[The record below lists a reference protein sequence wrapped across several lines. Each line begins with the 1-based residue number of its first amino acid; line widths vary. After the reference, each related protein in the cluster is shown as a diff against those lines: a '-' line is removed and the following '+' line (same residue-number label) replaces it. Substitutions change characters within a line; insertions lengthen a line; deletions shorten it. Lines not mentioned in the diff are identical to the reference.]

1 MRSVISG
8 GAPSLIALASL
19 TLVACSSAPPT
30 PDTPQPTA
38 TAVTTP
44 PPAPSDL
51 SPVPDPQDL
60 VGIVRWRS
68 PKAAIDS
75 LATCLNAPEPMVA
88 LVRDGLPQEIAKDFF
103 RREADP
109 SRLGAVLALDAP
121 VDAVAVLDAGNR
133 RKPAFGAVA
142 FGVTSLDGAKAAFE
156 KEGPL
161 TEENGMWMVKNR
173 SREVCALVRS
183 SGPTPARVVCSDDAK
198 SVIALAPWLART
210 APSLAP
216 APSGLH
222 AELRLAPIEAKLGS
236 LARDQLGQLGALAT
250 ETKTGNAKVDRA
262 LQDAAAGLAG
272 EAGKLMSDLGKGVL
286 SVDLDPQKCLTVG
299 AALELRGTSSFVAQ
313 TIAERPGRAIEPP
326 PMFWKL
332 PKDSDSAFWGVGGDP
347 SRMQPIVRVLKDA
360 ITGGLELAKVGG
372 ADDHK
377 ALTDLLDVTLGI
389 DVVSVSASGGAGIGM
404 GFMAALKADRG
415 DAKREPLQKEVDALL
430 KSVGW
435 TLVGMKAPSAT
446 IEKALTDL
454 VAVYNRPGLQKP
466 LAELLKKEDKEL
478 KPPTLK
484 KVAAPA
490 KLGKGA
496 VAYEVKFTTPPV
508 DRSPKQWTPVV
519 VEADGK
525 PTKPVKPPPP
535 AKKEKA
541 TITMHIMVVP
551 DGDTTWVTFGF
562 DKDLLVK
569 QLLLVKGGA
578 AADTLA
584 SRADLAQLKAKKTV
598 SGGFLTLAPVVRAL
612 DGLAQS
618 NDPDMR
624 EAKEVQRMVS
634 TLPNKGLAPIFFTS
648 SYDQGAQRAWMSFEI
663 GKPFFADLGKL
674 AVDVFA
680 MSQRGGPSTPP
691 SPPPPPPAKT
701 PAKATPA
708 KATP

>member
-1 MRSVISG
+1 MRSVITG

-44 PPAPSDL
+44 PPATPDT
-51 SPVPDPQDL
+51 SPVPDPQDM
-60 VGIVRWRS
+60 VGLVRWRS

-75 LATCLNAPEPMVA
+75 LASCLAAPEQMVS
-88 LVRDGLPQEIAKDFF
+88 LVRDALPQEIAKDFF

-109 SRLGAVLALDAP
+109 ARLASVLALDAP

-133 RKPAFGAVA
+133 RKPAYGAIA

-156 KEGPL
+156 KEGTL

-173 SREVCALVRS
+173 SHEVCALVRS
-183 SGPTPARVVCSDDAK
+183 AGPTPARVVCSDDAK

-210 APSLAP
+210 APTLAP

-222 AELRLAPIEAKLGS
+222 AELRLAPIEAKLGG

-272 EAGKLMSDLGKGVL
+272 EASKLMSDLGKGVL

-313 TIAERPGRAIEPP
+313 TLAERPGRAIEPP
-326 PMFWKL
+326 AMFWKL
-332 PKDSDSAFWGVGGDP
+332 PKDADSAFWGVGGDP

-404 GFMAALKADRG
+404 GFLATMQKADMG
-415 DAKREPLQKEVDALL
+415 GSEKRQPLQKEVDGVL

-435 TLVGMKAPSAT
+435 TLVGVKAPSAT
-446 IEKALTDL
+446 IEKALGDF

-478 KPPTLK
+478 KPPTIK

-496 VAYEVKFTTPPV
+496 VAYELKFTTPPV
-508 DRSPKQWTPVV
+508 DRSLKQPTVV
-519 VEADGK
+519 SIEADGK
-525 PTKPVKPPPP
+525 PTKPVKAPPPP
-535 AKKEKA
+535 KKEKA
-541 TITMHIMVVP
+541 TITMHVMVVP
-551 DGDTTWVTFGF
+551 DGDTTWVSLGF
-562 DKDLLVK
+562 DKDLLQK
-569 QLLLVKGGA
+569 ELLLVKSGA

-584 SRADLAQLKAKKTV
+584 SRADLAPLKAKKTV
-598 SGGFLTLAPVVRAL
+598 SGGFFTLAPAVRAL
-612 DGLAQS
+612 DAVAQS
-618 NDPDMR
+618 NDPSMR
-624 EAKEVQRMVS
+624 EAKDIQRMVGA
-634 TLPNKGLAPIFFTS
+634 LPNKGLAPIFFTS
-648 SYDQGAQRAWMSFEI
+648 SYDQAAQRAWMSVEI

-674 AVDVFA
+674 AMDVFA
-680 MSQRGGPSTPP
+680 MSQRGGPSSTPP
-691 SPPPPPPAKT
+691 APPPPPPPAKT
-701 PAKATPA
+701 APK
-708 KATP
+708 K